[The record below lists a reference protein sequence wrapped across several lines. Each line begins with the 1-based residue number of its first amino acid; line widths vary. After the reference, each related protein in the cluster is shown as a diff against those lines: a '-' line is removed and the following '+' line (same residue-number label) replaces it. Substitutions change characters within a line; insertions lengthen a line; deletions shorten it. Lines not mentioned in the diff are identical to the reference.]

1 MGIHVYSEF
10 ARVLAFTDEENR
22 IVSVGNEETR
32 SFQKNSEK
40 KEEAEPEVE
49 PEAEPTGMED
59 PGGGSCPVE
68 PCDLR
73 LDFHSS
79 EPGTNNP
86 LTPPT

>member
-1 MGIHVYSEF
+1 M
-10 ARVLAFTDEENR
+10 DEENH

-32 SFQKNSEK
+32 SFQRNGEK

-49 PEAEPTGMED
+49 PEVEPEAETEVEPEAEPTGMED
-59 PGGGSCPVE
+59 SGGGSCPVE

-73 LDFHSS
+73 LDFHGS
-79 EPGTNNP
+79 EPGRNNP

>member
-1 MGIHVYSEF
+1 MV
-10 ARVLAFTDEENR
+10 EENP

-32 SFQKNSEK
+32 SFQRNSEK
-40 KEEAEPEVE
+40 KEEAGPEVEPEVE

-59 PGGGSCPVE
+59 SGGGSCPEE

-73 LDFHSS
+73 LDFHGS
-79 EPGTNNP
+79 EPGRNNP